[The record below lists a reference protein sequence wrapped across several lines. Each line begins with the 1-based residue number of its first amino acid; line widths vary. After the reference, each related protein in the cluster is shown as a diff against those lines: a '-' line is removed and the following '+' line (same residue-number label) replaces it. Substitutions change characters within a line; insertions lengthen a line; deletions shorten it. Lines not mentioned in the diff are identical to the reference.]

1 MKSNKGVTFTSLII
15 YVIGLIIVT
24 GIIGSFSV
32 YFFSN
37 VNTMIIKNTS
47 EEQYSKVLS
56 YITKDINSKNITDV
70 TANVNENDCL
80 IIKFA
85 DEIEHQYINKDGCIY
100 YINND
105 ENNKVKIVL
114 CNNVTNEADKVFQY
128 QDGKITI
135 NLEIN
140 KKRFSSFFNINV

>member
-1 MKSNKGVTFTSLII
+1 MKSNKGVTFTSLIM

-37 VNTMIIKNTS
+37 VNTMIIKNTA

-105 ENNKVKIVL
+105 ENNKVKLVL
-114 CNNVTNEADKVFQY
+114 CNNVTNGADKVFQY
-128 QDGKITI
+128 SNGKITI

-140 KKRFSSFFNINV
+140 KKMFSSFFNINV